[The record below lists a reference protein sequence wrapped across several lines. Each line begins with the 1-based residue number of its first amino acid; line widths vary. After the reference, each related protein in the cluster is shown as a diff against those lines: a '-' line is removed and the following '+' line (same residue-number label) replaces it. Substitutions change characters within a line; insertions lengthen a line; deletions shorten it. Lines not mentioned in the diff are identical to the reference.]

1 MNVDAK
7 WASFRPPKLLVIRSM
22 SMGAKYLCLMIFD
35 VTLLLSTN
43 FESGCQLHLF
53 LASKIASVWKF
64 DHVFKMPML
73 NKIWSCIIS
82 KHIHWNWVPIAPQYG
97 LINCLW
103 LKIWEWIQKINTYRS
118 LKYQYFL
125 ANIMNLDAHCTS
137 IWPHKMVLFENL
149 RMVPKY
155 IC

>member
-1 MNVDAK
+1 MILDAN
-7 WASFRPPKLLVIRSM
+7 WTSFWPPTMLVNRNM
-22 SMGAKYLCLMIFD
+22 SIGAKYLCLMKFE
-35 VTLLLSTN
+35 VLLLLCIYIEYGN
-43 FESGCQLHLF
+43 QLHLI

-82 KHIHWNWVPIAPQYG
+82 NHIHWNWMPIAPQYG

-103 LKIWEWIQKINTYRS
+103 LKIWEWIQKTNTYWS

-155 IC
+155 MC